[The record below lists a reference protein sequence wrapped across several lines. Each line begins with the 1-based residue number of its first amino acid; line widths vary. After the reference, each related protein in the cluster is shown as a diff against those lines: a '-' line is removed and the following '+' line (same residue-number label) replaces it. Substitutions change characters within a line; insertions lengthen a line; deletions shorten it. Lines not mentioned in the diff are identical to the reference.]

1 MPPGRIVRAAGLVV
15 TRQRPASAAGVTF
28 VTLEDETGYL
38 NLIVWE
44 RLASRARSALL
55 ESQLMGVAGKV
66 QRDGKVLHI
75 IASEL
80 FDLSGLLGNLSITS
94 RDFH

>member
-1 MPPGRIVRAAGLVV
+1 MV
-15 TRQRPASAAGVTF
+15 F

-55 ESQLMGVAGKV
+55 ESRLMGVAGKV
-66 QRDGKVLHI
+66 QRDGEVLHI
-75 IASEL
+75 VASDL
-80 FDLSGLLGNLSITS
+80 FDLSGMLGDLVTTS